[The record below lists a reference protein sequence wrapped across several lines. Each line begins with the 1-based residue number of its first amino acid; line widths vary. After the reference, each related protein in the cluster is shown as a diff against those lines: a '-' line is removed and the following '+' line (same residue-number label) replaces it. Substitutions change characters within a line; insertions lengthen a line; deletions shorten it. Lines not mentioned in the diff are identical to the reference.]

1 MSYWTVVSTRTTVL
15 KAKDIRTYESPEATP
30 GSTGTIVLDEKV
42 PIGTILAAGIT
53 PDTPA
58 GALVEVV
65 SASKAGT
72 GWSYVVRLSSVEKAV
87 PRGEFG
93 GTYAFSAPATRAA
106 RVTSK
111 AGGCQGEFKGGV
123 EIDGDG
129 TISGGARSEVGL
141 GQQLRLRQAE
151 RGRLGDGQG
160 VGRGPRRVH
169 DR

>member
-15 KAKDIRTYESPEATP
+15 KAKDIRTYDSPEATP

-42 PIGTILAAGIT
+42 PVGTILAAGIT

-65 SASKAGT
+65 SASKAGRAGPT
-72 GWSYVVRLSSVEKAV
+72 WSGSRASRRPCPAASS
-87 PRGEFG
+87 G
-93 GTYAFSAPATRAA
+93 APTRSRRWCPWAA
-106 RVTSK
+106 RVTSM
-111 AGGCQGEFKGGV
+111 AGGCQGQFKGGV

-129 TISGGARSEVGL
+129 TISAELGAKWDWGSSYVYGKL
-141 GQQLRLRQAE
+141 SADAWVKAKAWAE
-151 RGRLGDGQG
+151 ARC
-160 VGRGPRRVH
+160 VH